1 MKPSKKIVWRSFL
14 IIILIITFVEMM
26 IMVLFHMV
34 SPGSLWLEVLAD
46 STLLALF
53 LIPSLYYFMLRP
65 MEREIVIREQA
76 ERELWEANE
85 QAELRV
91 KQRTA
96 ELEAANAKLETEVAG
111 HQQSQSALQKAN
123 ENLHN
128 LVSELEQRNREA
140 RLLTEISDL
149 LQVCTSIEEAYRA
162 IEYIGPQLFP
172 DSAGALYMYSSSR
185 DDLESVLKW
194 GNLPQEQATRIFDP
208 GKCWALRRGRPHTIE
223 GLCEGLACQ
232 INLSGSTG
240 VCAPMIAQSES
251 LGVLF
256 LRGDEA
262 GTSYSF
268 NEQLA
273 TTASEQIALA
283 IANLRLRETL
293 RSQSILDPL
302 TGIYN
307 RRFMEETLAREIRR
321 TERSQRDLS
330 VLMFDLDHFKKFN
343 DTFGHEGGDVLLRE
357 LGQLLR
363 ERFLSQFTASFNMRR
378 MLAMYAIDSLE
389 ETVCSKS
396 RDKRR

>member
-1 MKPSKKIVWRSFL
+1 
-14 IIILIITFVEMM
+14 
-26 IMVLFHMV
+26 
-34 SPGSLWLEVLAD
+34 
-46 STLLALF
+46 
-53 LIPSLYYFMLRP
+53 
-65 MEREIVIREQA
+65 
-76 ERELWEANE
+76 
-85 QAELRV
+85 
-91 KQRTA
+91 
-96 ELEAANAKLETEVAG
+96 
-111 HQQSQSALQKAN
+111 
-123 ENLHN
+123 
-128 LVSELEQRNREA
+128 
-140 RLLTEISDL
+140 
-149 LQVCTSIEEAYRA
+149 
-162 IEYIGPQLFP
+162 
-172 DSAGALYMYSSSR
+172 
-185 DDLESVLKW
+185 
-194 GNLPQEQATRIFDP
+194 
-208 GKCWALRRGRPHTIE
+208 
-223 GLCEGLACQ
+223 
-232 INLSGSTG
+232 
-240 VCAPMIAQSES
+240 